1 VQIVANLPAH
11 LLTLLLIWIVAT
23 GGGRRPFWQT
33 IGWTWTKHL
42 TPLWWVG
49 AAVLLWALSNGLT
62 QLVVWLV
69 GAEETAFDRLIESS
83 PDARI
88 ALAVLAVL
96 TAPLVEEIVYRGIVY
111 PAFHRAFGMIWAIV
125 GVAGLFVIVHV
136 PQYWNNPGLIFGLA
150 FLSVSLTVVR
160 ARTGSVLPCF
170 VIHFVFN
177 LISATLLLLEPT
189 LRQFEPKPPPTAS
202 GAEAM
207 VIWLLTNMQ
216 L

>member
-1 VQIVANLPAH
+1 MDCRNWRRSP
-11 LLTLLLIWIVAT
+11 TLLANYRLDVDEE
-23 GGGRRPFWQT
+23 
-33 IGWTWTKHL
+33 L

-111 PAFHRAFGMIWAIV
+111 PAFTER
-125 GVAGLFVIVHV
+125 
-136 PQYWNNPGLIFGLA
+136 
-150 FLSVSLTVVR
+150 
-160 ARTGSVLPCF
+160 
-170 VIHFVFN
+170 
-177 LISATLLLLEPT
+177 SA
-189 LRQFEPKPPPTAS
+189 
-202 GAEAM
+202 
-207 VIWLLTNMQ
+207 
-216 L
+216 